1 MSSNLDVRS
10 LALLIIAGCGLIIAL
25 YAGSWIAE
33 ENYSYLAAVFGG
45 VVGLFLFLGFGKVGY
60 LLIPICFGLVG
71 QISVLPLPFSVQQLV
86 IMLATG
92 FFIAK
97 KIFKSD
103 KNKFHFEKI
112 DLLACANILFLVI
125 VYFRNPVGINALG
138 GDLVGGKPY
147 VDFLLG
153 VFSYVILGGC
163 VITPKQSTIIVKYNV
178 ILLVSVALICTT
190 IIFLPSIGN
199 VLGKLYS
206 SFSTWSIAEG
216 SEVEVG
222 ETRLTPLQGGGG
234 VFVLL
239 SICSANPMKMLSPKN
254 YRYLLMYLTGII
266 MILLS
271 GFRSALFN
279 SVLLTALGTV
289 LRDKTVGAFKFLFA
303 IFFCVSLFTAISYSD
318 IKIPIAAQRGLSFL
332 PGNWDP
338 EATKLAEDSSKW
350 RYRMW
355 ELMMTTDRY
364 IHSKMWGDGYGFTR
378 KEFEI
383 MENAHFG
390 IGGFGGQDEHLEP
403 HLIQG
408 TVHSGPVSTIK
419 RVGYVG
425 LGLLLIFTGA
435 LSLYGFRVIKMAQ
448 GTPFQLTSL
457 YYGLPVIITP
467 FVFLFIFGDYN
478 DITTMLFELG
488 MLKMISKSCSLHALQ
503 AKA

>member
-1 MSSNLDVRS
+1 M
-10 LALLIIAGCGLIIAL
+10 LIIAGCGLIMAL
-25 YAGSWIAE
+25 YAGNWIAE
-33 ENYSYLAAVFGG
+33 GDYLYLETIFGG
-45 VVGLFLFLGFGKVGY
+45 LVALFLFLGFGKVGY
-60 LLIPICFGLVG
+60 LLIPVSFGLVG

-103 KNKFHFEKI
+103 QNKFHFEKI
-112 DLLACANILFLVI
+112 DLLAWASILYLGI
-125 VYFRNPVGINALG
+125 VYLRNPVGINALG

-147 VDFLLG
+147 VDFILG
-153 VFSYVILGGC
+153 VMSYVILGGC
-163 VITPKQSTIIVKYNV
+163 VITPKQSKNIVKYNAV
-178 ILLVSVALICTT
+178 LMLSVALICTVVM
-190 IIFLPSIGN
+190 FLPSIGN
-199 VLGKLYS
+199 VLGKFYS
-206 SFSTWSIAEG
+206 SFSTWSIVEG

-222 ETRLTPLQGGGG
+222 ETRLTPLQGGWTL
-234 VFVLL
+234 VLL
-239 SICSANPMKMLSPKN
+239 SICCANPMKMLSPKN

-279 SVLLTALGTV
+279 SVLLTALGSV

-303 IFFCVSLFTAISYSD
+303 IFIFVSLFSLISYSD
-318 IKIPIAAQRGLSFL
+318 IKLPLTAQRGLSFL

-355 ELMMTTDRY
+355 ELMLTTDRY

-390 IGGFGGQDEHLEP
+390 LGGFGGQDEHLEP
-403 HLIQG
+403 HMIQG

-425 LGLLLIFTGA
+425 LGLLVILMGG

-448 GTPFQLTSL
+448 GTPFQLISL
-457 YYGLPVIITP
+457 YYGLPVIIAP
-467 FVFLFIFGDYN
+467 FVFIFIFGDYN
-478 DITTMLFELG
+478 DITTIMFELG
-488 MLKMISKSCSLHALQ
+488 MLKMIYKSCSLCALQ
-503 AKA
+503 AEV